1 VRPEVRALLLAGGL
15 LVLVEAVV
23 LASVLTPAPHTGG
36 DNAAY
41 LSLGYALTQGLGY
54 VELWEPLVPPH
65 TKYPPAFPLFLAG
78 LMAVGVT
85 TWTALKAGMAVLLS
99 AAVILV
105 FVWAGARRGAMAGLG
120 VALLVL
126 LSGGWLDASRW
137 ILSEPLFL
145 TLTFLSLWAA
155 DRGGLVVGPGLLGA
169 PRTGLGR
176 REEGAST
183 GGPDSPAAESRPH
196 PGWVVAAGAAALLG
210 LLTRSAGLPLV
221 LALGGLLL
229 LSRRTLGLALFG
241 GAALVVA
248 GGWALRARQGGEG
261 AYQSEFW
268 MVSPYEPELGT
279 IGVMELPLR
288 VWENLGIYLGTVLP
302 GEWWPVSGALL
313 AALGL
318 LLAGMALAGWG
329 LRILRGEVGT
339 AELFLPLYTGL
350 ILLWPPVWSGDR
362 FALPLYP
369 LVLFYAGEAL
379 AAGITRLRG
388 SGDSE
393 EARPRRRS
401 RGEDRTG
408 GPSRGLGLAAGT
420 AAFLLLAVP
429 AIPTWLSTAEDAAA
443 CRAVA
448 GEDVFRCHPP
458 PVAEFRE
465 AALWAGTHLPE
476 DAVVLNRKPRIFY
489 LLGGSRGRIF
499 PFSRDPAVLLEEADA
514 LGARYLLLGF
524 PDGVTLSYLPAVVEG
539 RPGAFCVV
547 EAWGE
552 GTTLLGI
559 LPPGEREGTQVT
571 RCPPDYRRDPSRSP
585 LQGLDPGP
593 GQGPG
598 DPQRDGRHV
607 PLLLR

>member
-1 VRPEVRALLLAGGL
+1 VKPEVRALLLAGGL
-15 LVLVEAVV
+15 LVLVKALV

-65 TKYPPAFPLFLAG
+65 TKYPPAFPLLLAG

-99 AAVILV
+99 GAIILV
-105 FVWAGARRGAMAGLG
+105 FAWVGARRGAMAGLG

-145 TLTFLSLWAA
+145 ILTFLSLWAA
-155 DRGGLVVGPGLLGA
+155 DRGGLVVAPGLLGT
-169 PRTGLGR
+169 PGTGSGL
-176 REEGAST
+176 REEGASR
-183 GGPDSPAAESRPH
+183 GRADSPEAGLPPH
-196 PGWVVAAGAAALLG
+196 AGWVVAAAAAALLA

-221 LALGGLLL
+221 LALGGILL

-241 GAALVVA
+241 GAAVVA
-248 GGWALRARQGGEG
+248 GVGWAFRARQGGEG

-268 MVSPYEPELGT
+268 MVNPYEPELGT
-279 IGVMELPLR
+279 IGVMDLPFR
-288 VWENLGIYLGTVLP
+288 IWENLGIYLGTVLP
-302 GEWWPVSGALL
+302 GEWWPASGALL
-313 AALGL
+313 AAFGL
-318 LLAGMALAGWG
+318 LLAGMALAGWV

-379 AAGITRLRG
+379 TAGMGRFRG
-388 SGDSE
+388 KE
-393 EARPRRRS
+393 
-401 RGEDRTG
+401 RTG
-408 GPSRGLGLAAGT
+408 DWSRLLGLGAGT
-420 AAFLLLAVP
+420 VAFLLLAVP
-429 AIPTWLSTAEDAAA
+429 ALPGWISTAEDAAA

-448 GEDVFRCHPP
+448 DEDVFRCHPP
-458 PVAEFRE
+458 AVAEFRE
-465 AALWAGTHLPE
+465 AARWAGTHLPE

-489 LLGGSRGRIF
+489 LLGGSQGRIF

-571 RCPPDYRRDPSRSP
+571 RCPPDYRLDPSQPP
-585 LQGLDPGP
+585 LH
-593 GQGPG
+593 GPG

-607 PLLLR
+607 PLLLQRPSTLPRDLP